1 MTRKDFQLIA
11 DVLRYD
17 MDHAELYPDA
27 AIRKAGCAD
36 RAKRMARA
44 LSTTNPNFDR
54 DRFLTACG
62 VNP

>member
-1 MTRKDFQLIA
+1 MTWKDYMLIA

-17 MDHAELYPDA
+17 MDHAELYPDV

-36 RAKRMARA
+36 RAKRMARE
-44 LSTTNPNFDR
+44 LSKTNPNFDR
-54 DRFLTACG
+54 DQFLKDCG